1 MTSDVGN
8 TIPPGAFNFH
18 RPEVAENF
26 DDHVASS
33 VPGYHDAQKCMAGL
47 ARHFVHADSSVV
59 DVGCATGT
67 TTAAMFEGGF
77 ALPDNVNLLL
87 VDESEA
93 MLSKAR
99 GKVGSAQIGAHEVL
113 TYSAPIN
120 GDEAENWQAASSAS
134 VIFCAFTLQ
143 FLPHQDR
150 MRMLRTFHRMLTPG
164 GVLLLFE
171 KMTPDVPELVTPM
184 VQAHHDQKVIEGHSR
199 EQIAAKD
206 ASLRGVMHPQREQ
219 RVMRELTMAEFT
231 VQPVWRSLMFGG
243 FACLNR

>member
-1 MTSDVGN
+1 MTTTVGN
-8 TIPPGAFNFH
+8 AIPSGAFNFH
-18 RPEVAENF
+18 RPEVAEHF
-26 DDHVASS
+26 DEHVASS

-47 ARHFVHADSSVV
+47 ARHFVHSASNVV

-77 ALPDNVNLLL
+77 ALPADVDLLL
-87 VDESEA
+87 VDESEP
-93 MLSKAR
+93 MLDKATKKVCDAER
-99 GKVGSAQIGAHEVL
+99 GARQVRG
-113 TYSAPIN
+113 YSAPIN
-120 GDEAENWQAASSAS
+120 GEGKGEWSAQGSAS

-150 MRMLRTFHRMLTPG
+150 MQMLRTFREMLTPG

-171 KMTPDVPELVTPM
+171 KMVPDVPELVTPM

-199 EQIAAKD
+199 EEIAAKD

-219 RVMRELTMAEFT
+219 RVHKELAMAEFT

-243 FACLNR
+243 FACLTR